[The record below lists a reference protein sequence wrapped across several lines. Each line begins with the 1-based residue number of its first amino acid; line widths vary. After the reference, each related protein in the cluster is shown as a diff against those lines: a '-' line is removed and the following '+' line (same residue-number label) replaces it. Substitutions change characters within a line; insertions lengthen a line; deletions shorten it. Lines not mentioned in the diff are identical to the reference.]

1 MHETVSSCL
10 ATWSKSTL
18 PRLLSPRPGPRASA
32 NKSCSY
38 ETTALG
44 SHRWTNS
51 QMNVYWVPLSKED
64 YVICRTFRV
73 VVSQPLRLH
82 LSQQLRPGAA
92 EERFDL
98 DKDESNHVLMKRSR
112 HVHRLSAMVQVRRR
126 DLFRP
131 RWGCSYA
138 TRAAR
143 AARAGATM
151 AQVSGGL
158 HGEGTSRETHQGVML
173 TV

>member
-1 MHETVSSCL
+1 MRLFPAALPLGVSLPFPGSSAL
-10 ATWSKSTL
+10 VPARVLRLTRVAAT
-18 PRLLSPRPGPRASA
+18 RQRPWVLIDGR
-32 NKSCSY
+32 
-38 ETTALG
+38 
-44 SHRWTNS
+44 NS